1 MTRAMVTTLVDAGAD
16 LSAQHRLRGT
26 ALHVA
31 AAFNEN
37 PDMIRV
43 LAASEEVEV
52 ATLGERL
59 QREARNLGAPP
70 RAPAARHHLRQTP
83 DLTGLAR
90 AGKRPCDGDLWRPL
104 GTASLLEPV
113 TAGGRR

>member
-43 LAASEEVEV
+43 LAASEEVDV
-52 ATLGERL
+52 AMLGERL
-59 QREARNLGAPP
+59 QREAETSGHFLVLPP
-70 RAPAARHHLRQTP
+70 HVTSYARLPT
-83 DLTGLAR
+83 
-90 AGKRPCDGDLWRPL
+90 
-104 GTASLLEPV
+104 
-113 TAGGRR
+113 